1 VATAVVQLLLTAR
14 CWTARLPCRHRKN
27 ADDPTPDAGDSDDG
41 GGDLTAAAALRSIRF
56 SGWLPPLLSL
66 ALVMNLLV
74 MGQFFVMLP
83 WRVTSQHLPAVTLGL
98 AVSAQADAALAT
110 SLVLGR
116 WPSHQGAPDLGPP
129 DPPGAPRAPP
139 DPPGRANRRANNSVP
154 FSAADSNNAEAE

>member
-1 VATAVVQLLLTAR
+1 
-14 CWTARLPCRHRKN
+14 LPCRNRKN

-41 GGDLTAAAALRSIRF
+41 GGDLTAAAALRFIRS
-56 SGWLPPLLSL
+56 SGWLPPLLGP

-98 AVSAQADAALAT
+98 AVSTQASAVLAT
-110 SLVLGR
+110 SLALGR
-116 WPSHQGAPDLGPP
+116 WPSHQGSPHLGAP
-129 DPPGAPRAPP
+129 DPPE
-139 DPPGRANRRANNSVP
+139 RANRRANNSVP

>member
-1 VATAVVQLLLTAR
+1 M
-14 CWTARLPCRHRKN
+14 PCRNRKN

-41 GGDLTAAAALRSIRF
+41 GGDLTAAAALRFIRS
-56 SGWLPPLLSL
+56 SGWLPPLLGP

-98 AVSAQADAALAT
+98 AVSTQASAVLAT
-110 SLVLGR
+110 SLALGR
-116 WPSHQGAPDLGPP
+116 WPSHQGSPHLGAP
-129 DPPGAPRAPP
+129 DPPE
-139 DPPGRANRRANNSVP
+139 RANRRANNSVP